1 MDFYNTLYWS
11 NQDQIYTT
19 FKSVYPPLNFIFLQA
34 FNFLFLEDIS
44 VVDNGF
50 MIRELGYN
58 QVFPLLLIYV
68 FCIFIAVLIAFRHLV
83 DFKNQLLI
91 FAIFIL
97 STPFLIAIERGNL
110 IPLIIPALSWY
121 AFSSEKISKSI
132 ALAIMVNLKPYCI
145 IFYIAVLINKKNYYE
160 NKTFLFLAPIF
171 SAILFFS
178 SGLILNQEF
187 YLMPR
192 NLFGFLNNS
201 AALSVWEVFPF
212 ASSITSFGYLSNLE
226 DEVSILTLIGYFLK
240 ILMYWY
246 LIKGFLLIYKIGINF
261 DNSVI
266 FSVILITNYSITT
279 GGYGFLFYLPVIALL
294 YRNNENFLLSI
305 IVLMISAGILDFIQ
319 VYTYHGYVQSIYLSG
334 EKSLVDLSL
343 TLGSVVRPFINLIA
357 LIFFIENLKKS

>member
-1 MDFYNTLYWS
+1 
-11 NQDQIYTT
+11 
-19 FKSVYPPLNFIFLQA
+19 
-34 FNFLFLEDIS
+34 
-44 VVDNGF
+44 
-50 MIRELGYN
+50 
-58 QVFPLLLIYV
+58 
-68 FCIFIAVLIAFRHLV
+68 
-83 DFKNQLLI
+83 
-91 FAIFIL
+91 
-97 STPFLIAIERGNL
+97 
-110 IPLIIPALSWY
+110 
-121 AFSSEKISKSI
+121 
-132 ALAIMVNLKPYCI
+132 
-145 IFYIAVLINKKNYYE
+145 
-160 NKTFLFLAPIF
+160 
-171 SAILFFS
+171 
-178 SGLILNQEF
+178 
-187 YLMPR
+187 
-192 NLFGFLNNS
+192 
-201 AALSVWEVFPF
+201 
-212 ASSITSFGYLSNLE
+212 LE

-357 LIFFIENLKKS
+357 LIFFIENFKKS